1 MKTIKNI
8 LFTILLMG
16 IVLVVYLNRN
26 NISVSIKDFIVKENE
41 PIIAES
47 NEYKRNFDYI
57 RFTYIDDY
65 TPYNKEDIL
74 NIYFNILNNGWKEFT
89 FYCPSEYVNCMD
101 DVNDLVTDEALMTKI
116 NNYVHPYNSFSD
128 LNTKIISN
136 GDITIN
142 VTYKYS
148 QDKIIAINNKA
159 NEIIKNL
166 DLNGKTDREKISLIH
181 NYIISHSTYDDNAIS
196 NNSPYDSTS
205 AYGNL
210 IEGYS
215 VCSGYS
221 DAMAIFLDLLNIPN
235 IKISSENHIWNLV
248 YIEGQWLH
256 LDLTWD
262 DSEDTRFQNNYFL
275 ITKEK
280 LHKLD
285 REEHLYDEE
294 FFLEAF

>member
-16 IVLVVYLNRN
+16 IVLVVYLSRN
-26 NISVSIKDFIVKENE
+26 NISVSIKDFLVKENK

-57 RFTYIDDY
+57 RFSYIDDY

-89 FYCPSEYVNCMD
+89 FYCPSEYANCMD
-101 DVNDLVTDEALMTKI
+101 DVNDLVTDEILMTKI

-136 GDITIN
+136 GAITVK
-142 VTYKYS
+142 VTYKYP
-148 QDKIIAINNKA
+148 QDKIITINNKV
-159 NEIIKNL
+159 NEIVKSL

-262 DSEDTRFQNNYFL
+262 DAEDPRFQNNYFL

>member
-26 NISVSIKDFIVKENE
+26 NISISIKNFIVKENK

-262 DSEDTRFQNNYFL
+262 DSEDSRFQNNYFL

>member
-16 IVLVVYLNRN
+16 IVLVVYLSRN
-26 NISVSIKDFIVKENE
+26 NISVSIKDFLVKENK

-57 RFTYIDDY
+57 RFSYIDDY

-89 FYCPSEYVNCMD
+89 FYCPSEYANCMN
-101 DVNDLVTDEALMTKI
+101 DVNDLVTDEILMTKI

-136 GDITIN
+136 GAITVK
-142 VTYKYS
+142 VTYKYP
-148 QDKIIAINNKA
+148 QDKIITINNKV
-159 NEIIKNL
+159 NEIVKSL

-262 DSEDTRFQNNYFL
+262 DAEDQRFQNNYFL

>member
-16 IVLVVYLNRN
+16 IVLVVYLSRN
-26 NISVSIKDFIVKENE
+26 NISVSIKDFLVKENK

-57 RFTYIDDY
+57 RFSYIDDY

-89 FYCPSEYVNCMD
+89 FYCPSEYANCMD
-101 DVNDLVTDEALMTKI
+101 DVNDLVTDEILMTKI

-136 GDITIN
+136 GAITVK
-142 VTYKYS
+142 VTYKYP
-148 QDKIIAINNKA
+148 QDKIITINNKV
-159 NEIIKNL
+159 NEIVKSL

-262 DSEDTRFQNNYFL
+262 DAEDQRFQNNYFL

>member
-16 IVLVVYLNRN
+16 IVLVVYLSRN
-26 NISVSIKDFIVKENE
+26 NISVSIKDFLVKENK

-57 RFTYIDDY
+57 RFSYIDDY

-89 FYCPSEYVNCMD
+89 FYCPSEYANCMN
-101 DVNDLVTDEALMTKI
+101 DVNDLVTDEILMTKI

-136 GDITIN
+136 GAITVK
-142 VTYKYS
+142 VTYKYP
-148 QDKIIAINNKA
+148 QDKIITINNKV
-159 NEIIKNL
+159 NEIVKSL

-262 DSEDTRFQNNYFL
+262 DAEDPRFQNNYFL

>member
-16 IVLVVYLNRN
+16 IVLVVYLSRN
-26 NISVSIKDFIVKENE
+26 NISVSIKDFLVKENK

-57 RFTYIDDY
+57 RFSYIDDY

-101 DVNDLVTDEALMTKI
+101 DVNDLVTDEILMTKI

-136 GDITIN
+136 GAITVK
-142 VTYKYS
+142 VTYKYP
-148 QDKIIAINNKA
+148 QDKIITINNKV
-159 NEIIKNL
+159 NEIVKSL

>member
-16 IVLVVYLNRN
+16 IVLVVYLSRN
-26 NISVSIKDFIVKENE
+26 NISVSIKDFLVKENK

-57 RFTYIDDY
+57 RFSYIDDY

-101 DVNDLVTDEALMTKI
+101 DVNDLVTDEILMTKI

-136 GDITIN
+136 GAITVK
-142 VTYKYS
+142 VTYKYP
-148 QDKIIAINNKA
+148 QDKIITINNKV
-159 NEIIKNL
+159 NEIVKIL

-262 DSEDTRFQNNYFL
+262 DAEDPRFQNNYFL

>member
-16 IVLVVYLNRN
+16 IVLVVYLSRN
-26 NISVSIKDFIVKENE
+26 NISVSIKDFLVKENK

-57 RFTYIDDY
+57 RFSYIDDY

-101 DVNDLVTDEALMTKI
+101 DVNDLVTDEILMTKI

-136 GDITIN
+136 GAITVK
-142 VTYKYS
+142 VTYKYP
-148 QDKIIAINNKA
+148 QDKIITINNKV
-159 NEIIKNL
+159 NEIVKIL

-248 YIEGQWLH
+248 YIEGKWLH

-262 DSEDTRFQNNYFL
+262 DAEDPRFQNNYFL

>member
-16 IVLVVYLNRN
+16 IVLVVYLSRN
-26 NISVSIKDFIVKENE
+26 NISVSIKDFLVKENK

-57 RFTYIDDY
+57 RFSYIDDY

-101 DVNDLVTDEALMTKI
+101 DVNDLVTDEILMTKI

-136 GDITIN
+136 GAITVK
-142 VTYKYS
+142 VTYKYP
-148 QDKIIAINNKA
+148 QDKIITINNKV
-159 NEIIKNL
+159 NEIVKSL

-262 DSEDTRFQNNYFL
+262 DAEDQRFQNNYFL